1 MATQMMTYRQ
11 AAELLQLP
19 IGTVYSMVS
28 HHRIPHVRLGPR
40 LVRFCRDEIT
50 RWLEVRHVGVSPLP
64 NAGKR

>member
-11 AAELLQLP
+11 AADLLQLP
-19 IGTVYSMVS
+19 IGTIYAMVS

-40 LVRFCRDEIT
+40 LVRFCRDEIAK
-50 RWLEVRHVGVSPLP
+50 WLEVRHVGVSPLS